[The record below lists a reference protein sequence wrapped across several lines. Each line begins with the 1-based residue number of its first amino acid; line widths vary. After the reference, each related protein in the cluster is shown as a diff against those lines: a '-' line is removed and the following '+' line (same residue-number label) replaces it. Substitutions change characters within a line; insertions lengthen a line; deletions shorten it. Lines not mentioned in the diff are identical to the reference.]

1 MTEPKEAQA
10 DHVLI
15 KRGLYYRPDG
25 AGYTALKCEAGLY
38 PEGYADT
45 LEGVSAVP
53 FADADEFA
61 PAAWEETKVDYY
73 KKQAASLTAENAAL
87 REKLAEA
94 RDALLRKRHDCLLQF
109 VTQLAHAPRKP
120 CTWMQIREAASDLLT
135 QIDALTGGDNAEG

>member
-1 MTEPKEAQA
+1 MAEPKEAQA

-38 PEGYADT
+38 SASYADG
-45 LEGVSAVP
+45 LEGVTAIP

-73 KKQAASLTAENAAL
+73 KKHAATLQAENAVL
-87 REKLAEA
+87 REKLAEIVDIA
-94 RDALLRKRHDCLLQF
+94 DIGSSAHELAVAALR
-109 VTQLAHAPRKP
+109 
-120 CTWMQIREAASDLLT
+120 
-135 QIDALTGGDNAEG
+135 TGGDNAEG